1 MLRRVAGAAFTLIVV
16 GAAVVVVAALAGSG
30 MSWVLVA
37 PATIALLL
45 GAVTGAALAAL
56 AFARREP
63 WWGALLLVAWP
74 VAVPLYLA
82 ALRRR
87 RSAEPEV

>member
-1 MLRRVAGAAFTLIVV
+1 MLRTVAGAAFTLIVV
-16 GAAVVVVAALAGSG
+16 GAAVFVVAALAGSG
-30 MSWVLVA
+30 MSWLVVA
-37 PATIALLL
+37 PAAAVLLL

-63 WWGALLLVAWP
+63 WWGGLLLVAWP

-87 RSAEPEV
+87 RSPEPEV

>member
-1 MLRRVAGAAFTLIVV
+1 MRNAALAAFPVTVV

-30 MSWVLVA
+30 MSWVVVA
-37 PATIALLL
+37 PAAAVLLL

-63 WWGALLLVAWP
+63 LWGALLVVAWP
-74 VAVPLYLA
+74 VAVPFYLA

-87 RSAEPEV
+87 SPEAEV

>member
-1 MLRRVAGAAFTLIVV
+1 MLRRVAGAAFTLIVA
-16 GAAVVVVAALAGSG
+16 GAAVVVVAALAGFG
-30 MSWVLVA
+30 MSWVVVA
-37 PATIALLL
+37 PAALVLLL

-56 AFARREP
+56 AFSRRQP
-63 WWGALLLVAWP
+63 WWGAALVLAWP

-87 RSAEPEV
+87 SPEAEV

>member
-1 MLRRVAGAAFTLIVV
+1 VRNAALAAFPVAVV

-30 MSWVLVA
+30 MSWVVVA
-37 PATIALLL
+37 PAAVVLVL
-45 GAVTGAALAAL
+45 GAVTGAALATL

-74 VAVPLYLA
+74 VAVPFYLMV
-82 ALRRR
+82 LRRR
-87 RSAEPEV
+87 RSPEAEV